1 MTALGKRS
9 ERERGR
15 QSVAVAVVGAGFS
28 GIMVAVHLAHLL
40 PPEHRLL
47 LCERG
52 RFARG
57 VAYSTPNAHHLLN
70 VRAAN
75 MSALPAQP
83 LHFQDWL
90 RRGAI
95 TCPGEVV
102 MTDAGIFA
110 SRGLYGRYLADLL
123 DRANGG
129 AAGDRLERV
138 ADEVVDIETVEN
150 GHRLTFA
157 NGEQR
162 TARAVVLAVGNV
174 ATAQPVSDAYRPDP
188 WARDVTEGLH
198 GDGPVVIIGTG
209 LTMVDLVIEL
219 RDSGFPGPVIAI
231 SRRGLLPH
239 RHAISPR
246 WPTPA
251 FSDAERGS
259 LLLLARAVLRE
270 VRSAQDHGIDW
281 RGVIDSLRPITE
293 SLWQGLSWQDRAR
306 FLRHLRPIWDAHR
319 HRVCEPIG
327 REIDRLR
334 GQGFLTIRRGRVT
347 EMRFDPDGAS
357 VGFRRRGGT
366 QETRIAAQRVI
377 NATGIANLAGAES
390 TLLRALLARGTLRPD
405 PLGIGL
411 DVTNSLQT
419 IDAAGRVAPNLW
431 ALGPLVRGVFWECVA
446 VPDIRLQAQRV
457 ADEVAAAVDSL
468 VIA

>member
-1 MTALGKRS
+1 MTALSKRGNG
-9 ERERGR
+9 ERGR
-15 QSVAVAVVGAGFS
+15 QPAAVAIIGAGFS
-28 GIMVAVHLAHLL
+28 GIMVAVHLARLL

-57 VAYSTPNAHHLLN
+57 IAYATPNANHLLN

-75 MSALPAQP
+75 MSAFPAQP

-90 RRGAI
+90 RGGAAA
-95 TCPGEVV
+95 CPGEVV
-102 MTDAGIFA
+102 TTDAGIFA

-123 DRANGG
+123 ERAHG
-129 AAGDRLERV
+129 GDRLDLV
-138 ADEVVDIETVEN
+138 ADEVADIEAVEH

-157 NGEQR
+157 NGTQR
-162 TARAVVLAVGNV
+162 TVRAVVLAVGNV
-174 ATAQPVSDAYRPDP
+174 ATAQPASDAYRPDP
-188 WARDVTEGLH
+188 WAPDVTEGLH
-198 GDGPVVIIGTG
+198 GDAPVVIIGTG
-209 LTMVDLVIEL
+209 LTMVDLALQL
-219 RDSGFPGPVIAI
+219 RDNGFAGPVIAI

-251 FSDAERGS
+251 FTEAERGS
-259 LLLLARAVLRE
+259 LLLLLRAVLRD
-270 VRSAQDHGIDW
+270 VRAAQDHGIDW
-281 RGVIDSLRPITE
+281 RGVIDSLRPITA

-327 REIDRLR
+327 REIDSLR
-334 GQGFLTIRRGRVT
+334 GRGFLIIRRGRIT
-347 EMRFDPDGAS
+347 GIAFGPDGAS

-377 NATGIANLAGAES
+377 NATGVASLASAES
-390 TLLRALLARGTLRPD
+390 PLLRALLARGTLRPD

-411 DVTNSLQT
+411 DVTGSLQA
-419 IDAAGRVAPNLW
+419 IDAAGRAVPGLW

-457 ADEVAAAVDSL
+457 ADEVVATVGSL